1 MYSYKRPQSGTTPC
15 ASKRSSDDYS
25 GGHHMAVYFP
35 GQQVVIAHPMKNHG
49 TGPCTNKFIPDNGN
63 WILQATQEWLRN
75 YAEMEPLTFNPP
87 ESRRLHGHIKL
98 FDYKTLSFRRYFRPL
113 MITRGLLMIKL
124 TIIVDV
130 AILQPYLQ

>member
-1 MYSYKRPQSGTTPC
+1 MTIANVVVGPVKQLNMHPLEALLVVILVTIQGQGPHTDHPSTKMSGHSVFYPLKRPQSGTTPC

-63 WILQATQEWLRN
+63 WILQASQE
-75 YAEMEPLTFNPP
+75 
-87 ESRRLHGHIKL
+87 KL
-98 FDYKTLSFRRYFRPL
+98 YQK
-113 MITRGLLMIKL
+113 
-124 TIIVDV
+124 
-130 AILQPYLQ
+130 